1 MTRDKLEKTCVACY
15 TIFTDWV
22 FPKITIFEYP
32 ANSKSTTCD
41 LSSDIVVYKM
51 ATSMF
56 PTVEGEELISHFEN
70 EDAANIKT
78 DDNDGSKIIQGIFSV
93 QEY

>member
-1 MTRDKLEKTCVACY
+1 MY
-15 TIFTDWV
+15 PTI
-22 FPKITIFEYP
+22 
-32 ANSKSTTCD
+32 
-41 LSSDIVVYKM
+41 
-51 ATSMF
+51 
-56 PTVEGEELISHFEN
+56 EGEELIFLCEN

>member
-1 MTRDKLEKTCVACY
+1 MTRDKLDKTSVACNA
-15 TIFTDWV
+15 IFTDWV

-41 LSSDIVVYKM
+41 LSSNVVVYKM
-51 ATSMF
+51 ATSMS
-56 PTVEGEELISHFEN
+56 PKVEGEELISLFEN
-70 EDAANIKT
+70 EDAANTKT
-78 DDNDGSKIIQGIFSV
+78 DENDGSKIIEGIFSV